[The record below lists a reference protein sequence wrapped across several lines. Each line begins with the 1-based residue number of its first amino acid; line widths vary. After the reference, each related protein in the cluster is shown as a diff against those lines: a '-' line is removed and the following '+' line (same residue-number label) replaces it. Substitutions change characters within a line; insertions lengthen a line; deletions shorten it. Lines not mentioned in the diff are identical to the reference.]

1 MAGASRYDGG
11 VARLAGAAGPCDDAT
26 SKAAIVLACPLPN
39 SDPMPVPSRRSVPA
53 DAAADAESGSEP
65 ARDGQHGREDD
76 AARVPARA
84 RTPRRGPDGRLAEP
98 SVEAADAAAPT
109 PARRGRRKAAESES
123 ADADAAQG
131 DAEGAGDKPAKAG
144 REKAAKAA
152 PKLVKTADKLAKLGL
167 TRSIDLVLHLP
178 MRYEDETTLTPMRE
192 LLPGELAQTEGV
204 VYDNEITYRP
214 RRQLLVRLRDA
225 DGSELV
231 LRFLN
236 FYGSQVKQMAVGQR
250 LRVRGDVRGG
260 FFGLEIVH
268 PAVRVVDEDTPLAQV
283 LTPVYPSTAGVSQAY
298 LRKAIDNALARTPL
312 PELLPAEIEAAYLR
326 PLGVPALVD
335 AVRQLHHPG
344 VDSDE
349 TALIDGTHPA
359 WIRIKFDELLAQ
371 QLSLKRA
378 HEERRTRAAPA
389 MPRRAAADQDSLVA
403 RLFAAL
409 PFSLTGAQTRVVDE
423 IARDLTLAHPMQ
435 RLLQGD
441 VGSGKTVVAA
451 LAAAQAIDAGY
462 QAALMAPTEI
472 LAEQHARKLRGWLE
486 PLGVTVAWLAGSL
499 KTRDKRSAIEAAA
512 LGTAQLVIGTHA
524 IIQDTVEFARL
535 GLVIVDEQHRFGVA
549 QRLALRAKAGGP
561 AGFQPHQLMMSATP
575 IPRTLAMTYYAD
587 LEVSTID
594 ELPPG
599 RTPIVTKLVADAR
612 REEVIGRVRDAALG
626 GRQVYWVCPLIEE
639 SETLQLQTAV
649 ETYETLAAALPGVN
663 VGLVHGRLSPAEKA
677 SVMEAFSRNEVQLL
691 VATTVIE
698 VGVDVPN
705 ASLMVIEHAERFGL
719 AQLHQLRGR
728 VGRGTAASACVL
740 MYSGPLSIAG
750 RARLKTMRETNDGFE
765 IARRDL
771 EIRGPGEFL
780 GARQSGAAMLRFA
793 DLEQDGW
800 LIEPAR
806 EAAAALIAH
815 HPEVVTQHLARWLGA
830 REQFLK
836 A

>member
-1 MAGASRYDGG
+1 
-11 VARLAGAAGPCDDAT
+11 
-26 SKAAIVLACPLPN
+26 
-39 SDPMPVPSRRSVPA
+39 
-53 DAAADAESGSEP
+53 
-65 ARDGQHGREDD
+65 
-76 AARVPARA
+76 
-84 RTPRRGPDGRLAEP
+84 
-98 SVEAADAAAPT
+98 
-109 PARRGRRKAAESES
+109 
-123 ADADAAQG
+123 
-131 DAEGAGDKPAKAG
+131 
-144 REKAAKAA
+144 
-152 PKLVKTADKLAKLGL
+152 
-167 TRSIDLVLHLP
+167 
-178 MRYEDETTLTPMRE
+178 
-192 LLPGELAQTEGV
+192 
-204 VYDNEITYRP
+204 
-214 RRQLLVRLRDA
+214 
-225 DGSELV
+225 
-231 LRFLN
+231 
-236 FYGSQVKQMAVGQR
+236 
-250 LRVRGDVRGG
+250 
-260 FFGLEIVH
+260 
-268 PAVRVVDEDTPLAQV
+268 
-283 LTPVYPSTAGVSQAY
+283 
-298 LRKAIDNALARTPL
+298 
-312 PELLPAEIEAAYLR
+312 
-326 PLGVPALVD
+326 
-335 AVRQLHHPG
+335 
-344 VDSDE
+344 
-349 TALIDGTHPA
+349 
-359 WIRIKFDELLAQ
+359 
-371 QLSLKRA
+371 
-378 HEERRTRAAPA
+378 